1 VTARLIVKVVHL
13 VNRQRGIDSTA
24 MPLRLISNP
33 YEQSQLTMMG
43 EHFRDRR
50 LLNPRM
56 AFEGSAAFDS
66 VQRKLLKAFALRA
79 ETGELQALACYNPS
93 EKTSSDLT
101 GA

>member
-1 VTARLIVKVVHL
+1 VTARLIVKVVQL

-33 YEQSQLTMMG
+33 YEQSQLIMMG

-56 AFEGSAAFDS
+56 AFDGSAEFDS
-66 VQRKLLKAFALRA
+66 VQRKLLKALPCEQKPENSRRSHA
-79 ETGELQALACYNPS
+79 TIHQKELQ
-93 EKTSSDLT
+93 TI
-101 GA
+101 